1 MTIST
6 READK
11 GQTRQHTDSTK
22 VVREHHAQVREKKI
36 RILSPYFVFSILLI
50 PRLLAAQFSIIGDC
64 DEGNTIKNG

>member
-6 READK
+6 PEVDK
-11 GQTRQHTDSTK
+11 EQKEQPTDGGK
-22 VVREHHAQVREKKI
+22 VVREHHAQVREKKA

-64 DEGNTIKNG
+64 DEGETDKNG